1 MTKMSGMSGL
11 SGITRITRK
20 MDSNRTEIAK
30 KNK

>member
-20 MDSNRTEIAK
+20 MGSNRTEIAK